1 MRRGRSSFPS
11 PFYQVQHILFHTHP
25 SKGGIFLSASGYIQV
40 HAYSS
45 YAQLPLKDVAVTVT
59 AQDGTVIA
67 MRLTDRSGRIEP
79 ISVPT
84 PERSESQSPDSS
96 VIPFT
101 VVNITARIRGYE
113 LLRNEGLQVFP
124 DTTTDQNLEMI
135 PLAELP
141 DAWSQS
147 ETFQTPKQNL

>member
-1 MRRGRSSFPS
+1 M
-11 PFYQVQHILFHTHP
+11 
-25 SKGGIFLSASGYIQV
+25 

-45 YAQLPLKDVAVTVT
+45 YAQLPLRDVAITVT

-67 MRLTDRSGRIEP
+67 MRLTDRSGLIEP
-79 ISVPT
+79 ISIPT
-84 PERSESQSPDSS
+84 PARSESQTPDSS

-101 VVNITARIRGYE
+101 VVNITAQIRGYE

-141 DAWSQS
+141 GTWSQE
-147 ETFQTPKQNL
+147 ETFQTPRQNL

>member
-1 MRRGRSSFPS
+1 MIWGSFYFPS
-11 PFYQVQHILFHTHP
+11 PFYTAQHILFHTHP

-59 AQDGTVIA
+59 SPDGSVIA

-79 ISVPT
+79 IAVPT
-84 PERSESQSPDSS
+84 PARSESQSPDSS
-96 VIPFT
+96 VVPFT
-101 VVNITARIRGYE
+101 VVNITAQTRGYE
-113 LLRNEGLQVFP
+113 LLKNNGLQVFP

>member
-1 MRRGRSSFPS
+1 M
-11 PFYQVQHILFHTHP
+11 HLC
-25 SKGGIFLSASGYIQV
+25 KGGIILSASGYIQV

-59 AQDGTVIA
+59 AQDGTIIA

-79 ISVPT
+79 ISIPT
-84 PERSESQSPDSS
+84 PPRSESQTPDGATT
-96 VIPFT
+96 PFA
-101 VVNITARIRGYE
+101 VVNITAQIRGYE
-113 LLRNEGLQVFP
+113 FLRNSGLQVFP

-141 DAWSQS
+141 GALRQGESF
-147 ETFQTPKQNL
+147 ETPKQNL

>member
-1 MRRGRSSFPS
+1 
-11 PFYQVQHILFHTHP
+11 
-25 SKGGIFLSASGYIQV
+25 
-40 HAYSS
+40 
-45 YAQLPLKDVAVTVT
+45 
-59 AQDGTVIA
+59 

-79 ISVPT
+79 ISIPT
-84 PERSESQSPDSS
+84 PAKSESQSPDNS
-96 VIPFT
+96 VVPFT
-101 VVNITARIRGYE
+101 VVNITAQIRGYE

-141 DAWSQS
+141 DTWSQS

>member
-1 MRRGRSSFPS
+1 M
-11 PFYQVQHILFHTHP
+11 
-25 SKGGIFLSASGYIQV
+25 
-40 HAYSS
+40 
-45 YAQLPLKDVAVTVT
+45 
-59 AQDGTVIA
+59 IA

-84 PERSESQSPDSS
+84 PELSESQSPDAS

-101 VVNITARIRGYE
+101 VVNITAQIRGYE

-141 DAWSQS
+141 DTWSQS
-147 ETFQTPKQNL
+147 ELFQTPKQNL

>member
-1 MRRGRSSFPS
+1 M
-11 PFYQVQHILFHTHP
+11 
-25 SKGGIFLSASGYIQV
+25 
-40 HAYSS
+40 
-45 YAQLPLKDVAVTVT
+45 KDVAVTIT

-84 PERSESQSPDSS
+84 PDRAESQEPDSS

-101 VVNITARIRGYE
+101 VVNITAQVRGYE
-113 LLRNEGLQVFP
+113 FLRNNYLQVFP
-124 DTTTDQNLEMI
+124 ETTTDQSLEMI

-141 DAWSQS
+141 GSWSQS
-147 ETFQTPKQNL
+147 ETFETPRQNL